1 MYIMKK
7 YIYMIA
13 AAALAFAGCAKEVA
27 KVDDAP
33 KADGKTMTFKVSVED
48 PIMDAETKATLGRDG
63 VFAWKNEDQVAFINS
78 SGSIAAAGTIS
89 GDEVTVNSGD
99 YVYAIYP
106 MSAHNGLQ
114 KIAYNNQTGPIVVA
128 QVTAGKDLT
137 FYHIASLVNIKVSGV
152 TVDSSIEF
160 AASGAS
166 SCGAN
171 FSFDTDGVPT
181 LSGSDFTYPLI
192 TTGKYTPEQLANGV
206 SITVPNVS
214 YPGFKIGL
222 RTESKVVYYEKETTK
237 TFDLSTRG
245 KLLNMKE
252 FAVPTYTVVGEAWRN
267 IDSTTGTDVTTDTF
281 TTAWDLNQKANN
293 MMPCGNG
300 IYKISYSN
308 APEKLIFKIVKNHS
322 YDESWPTEN
331 YEYEVHDI
339 NGTVTIVFDSNNN
352 SITVEDADAYVI
364 AGPAVVF
371 GSEWGKRDQNNRMSE
386 KYNDVT
392 LYKSYTKVSGEISF
406 KVVKNNSS
414 WYPSANYVHTVPSEG
429 DLTVVF
435 YTDSNT
441 PYAFDSASTYTI
453 AGSAGMFGTEWDETD
468 NNNQMTFSADYT
480 YSKTYPNV
488 PAGSYVFKIVRNK
501 DWDEG
506 SWPASNYSLTVTEE
520 KDITIKINVMTQQV
534 TVE

>member
-1 MYIMKK
+1 
-7 YIYMIA
+7 MIA

-206 SITVPNVS
+206 TISVPNVS
-214 YPGFKIGL
+214 YADGFTVGIKAGNRFIY
-222 RTESKVVYYEKETTK
+222 KKEASAK
-237 TFDLSTRG
+237 AKYSQLATRG
-245 KLLNMKE
+245 TLLNMK
-252 FAVPTYTVVGEAWRN
+252 ALDYVPSSKFYVGTTSSWWNQQDVRMIQSEASKYETWMN
-267 IDSTTGTDVTTDTF
+267 IDGGADIYIYDEYNIGNVTNGYLSKLHVDDGNTYQIAWDGTDGSVTYKSSTQDQPFWNEGYPVNEMAISGDFNSWGDTNF
-281 TTAWDLNQKANN
+281 TYNGNLNWSLTGLAIVTS
-293 MMPCGNG
+293 GS
-300 IYKISYSN
+300 YK
-308 APEKLIFKIVKNHS
+308 FKIRKSGVWQYQAGINSGLGSSLLYGTLKS
-322 YDESWPTEN
+322 DTGDASVYLESGTYN
-331 YEYEVHDI
+331 VHMCATSDWQYLI
-339 NGTVTIVFDSNNN
+339 MF
-352 SITVEDADAYVI
+352 
-364 AGPAVVF
+364 
-371 GSEWGKRDQNNRMSE
+371 E
-386 KYNDVT
+386 K
-392 LYKSYTKVSGEISF
+392 
-406 KVVKNNSS
+406 
-414 WYPSANYVHTVPSEG
+414 
-429 DLTVVF
+429 
-435 YTDSNT
+435 
-441 PYAFDSASTYTI
+441 
-453 AGSAGMFGTEWDETD
+453 
-468 NNNQMTFSADYT
+468 Q
-480 YSKTYPNV
+480 
-488 PAGSYVFKIVRNK
+488 
-501 DWDEG
+501 
-506 SWPASNYSLTVTEE
+506 
-520 KDITIKINVMTQQV
+520 
-534 TVE
+534 